1 MIMNQSKPRR
11 EQRDKKFT
19 GKVKR
24 EVDFN
29 TLFKRFK
36 RDTKKN
42 GIVQECLDRQHYVKS
57 SEKRKCALEK
67 AVKRERKRNYDRNR
81 YPIFPSVR

>member
-1 MIMNQSKPRR
+1 MKHNNPRKH
-11 EQRDKKFT
+11 QKDKNFT
-19 GKVKR
+19 SKVKR

-36 RDTKKN
+36 RDTKKT
-42 GIVQECLDRQHYVKS
+42 GIVQECLDRQHYVKP
-57 SEKRKCALEK
+57 SEQRKCALEK

-81 YPIFPSVR
+81 YPIFPSVG